1 MTDAG
6 GYNNNHR
13 TDKLNITGLWRLN
26 ANDMSLQ
33 EVCVS
38 VRVDGWMGGWVGGWL
53 GVWVWVWVWVWV
65 CISIM

>member
-1 MTDAG
+1 MLTDAG

-33 EVCVS
+33 EVCEC
-38 VRVDGWMGGWVGGWL
+38 VGG
-53 GVWVWVWVWVWV
+53 WVWVWV
-65 CISIM
+65 CVCLCGWVCVLCNIYVC